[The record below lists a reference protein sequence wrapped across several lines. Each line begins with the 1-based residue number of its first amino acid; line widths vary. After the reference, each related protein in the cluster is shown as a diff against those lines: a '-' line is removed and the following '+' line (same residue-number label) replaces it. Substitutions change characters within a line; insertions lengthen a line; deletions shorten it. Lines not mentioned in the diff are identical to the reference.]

1 MGLIG
6 GITNT
11 LYVSGIA
18 LNIPKEVIR
27 DRVIEWVKM
36 IKQGDLQV
44 PPEYVPIVDKITDLA
59 AVDAMKAVMIFMF
72 IVLVIGLIISIWLPS
87 VHAKK
92 Q

>member
-11 LYVSGIA
+11 L
-18 LNIPKEVIR
+18 KEVIR

>member
-72 IVLVIGLIISIWLPS
+72 IVLVI
-87 VHAKK
+87 V
-92 Q
+92 